1 MPIPA
6 THINDSEYR
15 AASEFLVYEAR
26 LFDQHR
32 YLEWL
37 ELISDDIHYEL
48 VAHTVQSAADAEK
61 SLASVPLFS
70 ENRASLQTRVE
81 QLSNPAFTV
90 SENPPSRSRHF
101 VTNIWVERG
110 AQADELAVS
119 SNLLVYRGRGFDL
132 PQHFFPI
139 VRNDILRNV
148 DGHLQLATR
157 RAESDENIVGSR
169 SITLLI

>member
-6 THINDSEYR
+6 TNISDSEYR

-37 ELISDDIHYEL
+37 ELVSDDIHYEL
-48 VAHTVQSAADAEK
+48 LAHTVQTAADAAK
-61 SLASVPLFS
+61 SRTSVPLFS
-70 ENRASLQTRVE
+70 ENRASLQSRVE

-110 AQADELAVS
+110 TETGELAVS
-119 SNLLVYRGRGFDL
+119 SNLLVYRSRGFDL

-139 VRNDILRNV
+139 VRNDILRDV
-148 DGHLQLATR
+148 DGHLQLVTR
-157 RAESDENIVGSR
+157 HAESDENIIGSR

>member
-6 THINDSEYR
+6 TNISDSEYR

-37 ELISDDIHYEL
+37 DLIADDIDYEL
-48 VAHTVQSAADAEK
+48 LAHTVQTAADAAN
-61 SLASVPLFS
+61 SRVSVPLFR

-101 VTNIWVERG
+101 VTNIWVEQG
-110 AQADELAVS
+110 AEPDELAVS
-119 SNLLVYRGRGFDL
+119 SNLLVYRSRGFDL

-139 VRNDILRNV
+139 VRNDILRKV
-148 DGHLQLATR
+148 GGDLQLAKR
-157 RAESDENIVGSR
+157 CAESDEQIIGSR